1 MNISNKSRPGMKTL
15 LLNPPSFENFDG
27 GASSRYQATR
37 EITSFWYPVW
47 LAYPAGLIEQSRLLD
62 APSHG
67 VSPEETV
74 NISSDYDFVVIFTS
88 TPGFRSDIRLAGM
101 MKAAKPDIKI
111 AFVGPH
117 VSVKTEE
124 SLKASTAIDFI
135 ARKEFDYS
143 VAEFA
148 WGKRLEEIEGVSF
161 RKDGSIVHNPDRPP
175 LEDLDSLP
183 SAVEIYK
190 RDLDITRY
198 NIPYLK
204 HPYVSFYTSRGC
216 PALCAFCLWPQTMSG
231 HKWRTRSSDNVISEV
246 KRTLEL
252 FPEMRELFFD
262 DDTFTWQ
269 KSRVLEVCEKL
280 KPLKFTWSCN
290 SRVTADYETL
300 KAMKEAG
307 CRLLIVGFESGDPNI
322 LKNIK
327 KGATVEQALAFMKNC
342 KDLGLTVHGDFQIGH
357 IGETTETIE
366 RTMKFAMQLDP
377 ETIQVSISHPYP
389 GTDFYK
395 YLEKNGYLTT
405 AEMTDESGHQLPNIQ
420 YPGLSRKEI
429 MKHVE
434 DFYARYYFRP
444 RVIFRIVRR
453 SLFDA
458 RDRRRLF
465 NEAKEFFQ
473 LRAKRKS
480 FMKT

>member
-1 MNISNKSRPGMKTL
+1 
-15 LLNPPSFENFDG
+15 
-27 GASSRYQATR
+27 
-37 EITSFWYPVW
+37 
-47 LAYPAGLIEQSRLLD
+47 
-62 APSHG
+62 
-67 VSPEETV
+67 
-74 NISSDYDFVVIFTS
+74 
-88 TPGFRSDIRLAGM
+88 
-101 MKAAKPDIKI
+101 
-111 AFVGPH
+111 
-117 VSVKTEE
+117 
-124 SLKASTAIDFI
+124 
-135 ARKEFDYS
+135 
-143 VAEFA
+143 
-148 WGKRLEEIEGVSF
+148 
-161 RKDGSIVHNPDRPP
+161 
-175 LEDLDSLP
+175 
-183 SAVEIYK
+183 
-190 RDLDITRY
+190 
-198 NIPYLK
+198 
-204 HPYVSFYTSRGC
+204 
-216 PALCAFCLWPQTMSG
+216 MSG
-231 HKWRTRSSDNVISEV
+231 HQWRTRSSDNVISEV

-262 DDTFTWQ
+262 DDTFTWK

-300 KAMKEAG
+300 KAMKESG

-342 KDLGLTVHGDFQIGH
+342 KALGLTVHGDFQIGH
-357 IGETTETIE
+357 MGETTETIE

-429 MKHVE
+429 MKSVE

-458 RDRRRLF
+458 RDRKRLF
-465 NEAKEFFQ
+465 NEAKEFFSSAPRENA
-473 LRAKRKS
+473 L
-480 FMKT
+480 